1 MLDTSTALVA
11 AYYTLACQLFKNGYP
26 FSAIE
31 NKNLNM
37 NYNKGT
43 CFNAERLHFEE
54 IIINEHIRLPNS
66 MEDLND
72 IIGALKKVIIGE

>member
-1 MLDTSTALVA
+1 
-11 AYYTLACQLFKNGYP
+11 
-26 FSAIE
+26 
-31 NKNLNM
+31 M

-72 IIGALKKVIIGE
+72 IIGALKKVIMSDVFI